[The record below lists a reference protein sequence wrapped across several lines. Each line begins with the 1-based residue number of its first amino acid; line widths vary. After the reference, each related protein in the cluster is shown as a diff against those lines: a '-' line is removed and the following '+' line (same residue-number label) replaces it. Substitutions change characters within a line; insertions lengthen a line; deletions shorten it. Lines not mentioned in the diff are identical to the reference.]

1 MSSEFGQFCPMAL
14 ASETLAQKWTLL
26 IVREL
31 CAGATRFNDIRRGVP
46 RITATLLKQRLDA
59 LEHAGVIERRRAKNA
74 DAQTY
79 VLTTA
84 GEELRPVLSSI
95 GAWGQRWAR
104 DIRKEDLDPA
114 WLVWA
119 MHRRLNTAAMPPGR
133 IVVELFFTDAPAAK
147 RRFWLLREGDV
158 VDVCLKPPGF
168 AVDLV
173 VHTGVR
179 VLAEIWRGLRPI
191 RPEIA
196 AGRVRLE
203 GKAALRR
210 TFPDWLML
218 SAYASIPRK

>member
-1 MSSEFGQFCPMAL
+1 
-14 ASETLAQKWTLL
+14 
-26 IVREL
+26 
-31 CAGATRFNDIRRGVP
+31 VP

-59 LEHAGVIERRRAKNA
+59 LEHAGVIERRRTKGRE
-74 DAQTY
+74 AQAY
-79 VLTTA
+79 VLTEA
-84 GEELRPVLSSI
+84 GEELRPVLSRI

-119 MHRRLNTAAMPPGR
+119 MHRRLNIAAMPAGR
-133 IVVELFFTDAPAAK
+133 IVVEICFTDAPATK
-147 RRFWLLREGDV
+147 RRFWLVREEDA

-173 VHTGVR
+173 VGASVR
-179 VLAEIWRGLRPI
+179 VLAEIWRGLRSI
-191 RPEIA
+191 RAEIA

-210 TFPDWLML
+210 MFPDWLML